1 MPIKKIHII
10 TQRGE
15 MRIFFNS
22 IMGRKTLKEK
32 REQKRKERRKEG
44 REGKEREREGERDVG
59 RKREREDGRE
69 RERNREKESIRIRQR
84 QVAPGN
90 PSNHFQP
97 TPMGNS

>member
-44 REGKEREREGERDVG
+44 REGKERESERERRGEKEREGGWEG
-59 RKREREDGRE
+59 
-69 RERNREKESIRIRQR
+69 ERNREKESIRIRQR